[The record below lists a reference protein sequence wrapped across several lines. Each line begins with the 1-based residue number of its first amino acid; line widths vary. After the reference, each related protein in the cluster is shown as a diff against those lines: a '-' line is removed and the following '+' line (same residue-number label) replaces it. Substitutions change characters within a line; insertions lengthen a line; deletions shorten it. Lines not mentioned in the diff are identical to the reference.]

1 MSRTPLHFAA
11 FAFGL
16 IGLFI
21 SQVGRAELLVT
32 ADIDGGDSSIKE
44 NIRAHLSADDL
55 PCSTSERRLLR
66 ALRRA
71 KDEIPA
77 ALRALGYY
85 HGQWQVSHSSSTRLE
100 EGISKKLTNQRQA
113 CWQVNIKVEPGDP
126 VIITDVAV
134 EVVGEADTD
143 TEFQQYLKTLPIK
156 KGDQLNH
163 GQYEDVKRTLTQRA
177 RNRGYFE
184 AKYDT
189 HELVVD
195 RDRNEADIRIRFNS
209 GPRYRFGDIHFV
221 ESPLSEAL
229 LRRFLPFNTGDHF
242 NNSKLIE
249 FQSKLVSS
257 GYFDS
262 VGVDQQLAR
271 KEDRDVPIHVETT
284 AKTRYETT
292 LGIGASTDTGPRIS
306 YGLRNRRVNDKGDT
320 YQISSQLSPVQ
331 SNLGFQYSQP
341 RATPLTEKLQWST
354 GVATEDTDTVDS
366 TSFQAKV
373 ALIDEVSHGW
383 MQTTSLR
390 FLREDYEIADEDR
403 SSVLLI
409 PEISWARSTS
419 NDPRYPT
426 KGWRL
431 TTAVRG
437 TLKEVISDISMF
449 QMEIDGKVILPLF
462 GGRVIS
468 RAGLGAT
475 ALDEFDDL
483 PASLRFFAGGDNSV
497 RGYGYK
503 DLGPED
509 DDGEVIGGQHR
520 ITTSIEYDH
529 KVWRDFALATFYDAG
544 NAFDTNDFTFY
555 HSAGIG
561 IRWFSPIGPI
571 RIDLAFPLKEG
582 GYRIHLSM
590 GPDL

>member
-1 MSRTPLHFAA
+1 MIGMRPLFVVIA
-11 FAFGL
+11 
-16 IGLFI
+16 IGLFAALRCQ
-21 SQVGRAELLVT
+21 SASAELTVRT
-32 ADIDGGDSSIKE
+32 EIDGGDSAVRE
-44 NIRAHLSADDL
+44 NIRGHLSADDL
-55 PCSTSERRLLR
+55 PCDVSERRLLR

-71 KDEIPA
+71 KDEMTN

-85 HGQWQVSHSSSTRLE
+85 HGQWQISHAAGNRLE
-100 EGISKKLTNQRQA
+100 EGIGKKLTNQRKA
-113 CWQVNIKVEPGDP
+113 CWQVDIKVEPGEP
-126 VIITDVAV
+126 VIIDAV
-134 EVVGEADTD
+134 VIEVTGEAQTD
-143 TEFQQYLKTLPIK
+143 TEFRQYLDNLPIK

-163 GQYEDVKRTLTQRA
+163 GRYEEVKRTLTQRA

-184 AKYDT
+184 ARYD
-189 HELVVD
+189 EQALLVD
-195 RDRNEADIRIRFNS
+195 SDRNLATLNVRFNS
-209 GPRYRFGDIHFV
+209 GPRYRFGDLHFS
-221 ESPLSEAL
+221 ESPLSESL
-229 LRRFLPFNTGDHF
+229 LRRFLPFQTGDEF

-257 GYFDS
+257 AYFDS
-262 VGVDQQLAR
+262 VSVDQQLADQEGKR
-271 KEDRDVPIHVETT
+271 IPIQVETT

-292 LGIGASTDTGPRIS
+292 VGIGASTDTGPRVS
-306 YGLRNRRVNDKGDT
+306 YGLRNRRVNEKGDT

-341 RATPLTEKLQWST
+341 RANPLTEKLQWST
-354 GVATEDTDTVDS
+354 GVATEDTDSVES
-366 TSFQAKV
+366 TSYQAKV

-383 MQTTSLR
+383 LQTTSLR

-403 SSVLLI
+403 SSLLLI

-462 GGRVIS
+462 SGRVIS

-509 DDGEVIGGQHR
+509 EDGEVIGGQHR